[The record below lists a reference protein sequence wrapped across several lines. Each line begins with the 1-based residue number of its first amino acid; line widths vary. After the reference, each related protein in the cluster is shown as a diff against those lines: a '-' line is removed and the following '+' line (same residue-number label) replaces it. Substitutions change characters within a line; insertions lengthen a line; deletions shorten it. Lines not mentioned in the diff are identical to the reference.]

1 MRVDWKPGTLIY
13 PLPAVLIS
21 CGSMED
27 GEANILTASW
37 VSTVCTNP
45 PMCVVGIRCGQLRHG
60 YLPRRL

>member
-27 GEANILTASW
+27 GEANILTASC

-45 PMCVVGIRCGQLRHG
+45 PMCVFVIRPDLYSHDLIQQH
-60 YLPRRL
+60 

>member
-21 CGSMED
+21 CGTMED
-27 GEANILTASW
+27 GGANILTASW

-45 PMCVVGIRCGQLRHG
+45 PMCVVESALRLA
-60 YLPRRL
+60 YRIEVQQSL